1 MQQIMYDPG
10 WSLPTLTNNQ
20 AAPQP
25 FTTAAMDVEGIAI
38 NFLRLLGRD
47 SETKSVTLTQAF
59 SLTTDSGSTLLHLSA
74 SLGFSKLLLD
84 LVWRKL
90 DLDRQDKN
98 GNTPLHFSALYGQYA
113 CAQILV
119 ENGADTKI
127 ANFRGLTPRKVAL
140 DFQHTVIVDL
150 LDEDLPDFTTPAT
163 LARSAP
169 HLSLK
174 EGPASPAPIFSARIS
189 GRVPYQSVNMST
201 KERGPRAE
209 PGAHL
214 YILPEYIFY
223 KEASRRTSQ
232 SYLSEAR
239 TPCVRLHLGSNKG
252 VVSTPGNEQN
262 GGNDAVWLRRA
273 KPRCRTSKPREPSPW
288 WTDPAVVITGR
299 SQSDSDPSVHPAF
312 VPHCHPRSYP
322 NPRNVTFRPCTHI
335 SLSATC
341 TPRGLARPYET
352 TGGSRIASRSRGAHT
367 SKLKERPDPT
377 NSMTLSVDDSI
388 VSILDACH
396 QTVETLPLAV
406 SVRYC
411 PVPVSILSFGLH
423 ICRRQWRIRLM
434 ALVVYWKRTGAQ
446 QCD

>member
-1 MQQIMYDPG
+1 MQQSMYGPG
-10 WSLPTLTNNQ
+10 WSLPTLTDDQ

-25 FTTAAMDVEGIAI
+25 FTMAAMDVEGIAI
-38 NFLRLLGRD
+38 NFLGLLGRD
-47 SETKSVTLTQAF
+47 SETKSVTLTRAF

-84 LVWRKL
+84 LVSRKL

-98 GNTPLHFSALYGQYA
+98 GNTPLHFSALYGQRA

-119 ENGADTKI
+119 ENGADAKI

-174 EGPASPAPIFSARIS
+174 EGLASPAPIFSARIL
-189 GRVPYQSVNMST
+189 GRVSYQSVDMST
-201 KERGPRAE
+201 EEWGPRAE
-209 PGAHL
+209 PGARV
-214 YILPEYIFY
+214 YMAPELIFY
-223 KEASRRTSQ
+223 NEASRRTSQ

-239 TPCVRLHLGSNKG
+239 THVRLHWGSDKG
-252 VVSTPGNEQN
+252 VISMSGNEQN
-262 GGNDAVWLRRA
+262 GGNVAVWSRRA
-273 KPRCRTSKPREPSPW
+273 KPRCRASKPREPSPW

-299 SQSDSDPSVHPAF
+299 SQSDSVPFVHPAF
-312 VPHCHPRSYP
+312 VPRRHPRSYP
-322 NPRNVTFRPCTHI
+322 NPRNVTFRRCTYIHVSLWPYAHI
-335 SLSATC
+335 SLSTTC
-341 TPRGLARPYET
+341 TPRGPARPYET
-352 TGGSRIASRSRGAHT
+352 TGGSRITSRSRGAHT
-367 SKLKERPDPT
+367 SMLKERPDPAT
-377 NSMTLSVDDSI
+377 SMTLSVDDSI

-396 QTVETLPLAV
+396 QIVETLPLAV

-423 ICRRQWRIRLM
+423 I
-434 ALVVYWKRTGAQ
+434 
-446 QCD
+446 